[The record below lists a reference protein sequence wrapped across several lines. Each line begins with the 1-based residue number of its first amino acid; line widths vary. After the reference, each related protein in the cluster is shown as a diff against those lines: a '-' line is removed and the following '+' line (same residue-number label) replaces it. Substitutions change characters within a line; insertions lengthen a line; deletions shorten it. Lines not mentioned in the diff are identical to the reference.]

1 MSPQASLPACP
12 KCRRRIAAWKKDHCV
27 YCGQVFPADLR
38 DGYEEPET
46 LKWVD
51 RPAISLE
58 AARQL
63 EMMKVVPM
71 EGDKKSRA
79 VVRGLGLLA
88 IPVLIALFYMLWSVA
103 GRYFPGW
110 LVILVGIGVIG
121 YLVWSLSRVGR

>member
-1 MSPQASLPACP
+1 M
-12 KCRRRIAAWKKDHCV
+12 
-27 YCGQVFPADLR
+27 YCGQVFPPDLR

-58 AARQL
+58 ASRQL

-88 IPVLIALFYMLWSVA
+88 IPVLVALFYMLWSVS

-121 YLVWSLSRVGR
+121 YVVWSLSRVGR